1 VPTKGE
7 RSLRVFDDLDALL
20 VAAREEVVARA
31 QKALR
36 ARRRFTLALSGGST
50 PKRLYE
56 SLATAEIDWAR
67 CQIFFGDERC
77 VPPDHADS
85 NYRMAREALLSK
97 VAIPEKHVH
106 RVKSEDADPER
117 AAKAYEQ
124 ELQSFFKLR
133 PGELPTFDLCLMGMG
148 PDGHTASLFPGT
160 SALAEEVRLAA
171 APYVEK
177 LNAWRVT
184 LTAPVFNH
192 ARCVLFLV
200 GGADKAEALK
210 GVLESERPADE
221 LPSKLIKPS
230 AGELLW
236 WVDKAAA
243 KLLSAR
249 T

>member
-1 VPTKGE
+1 LPNKGQL
-7 RSLRVFDDLDALL
+7 SLRVFDDLAALL
-20 VAAREEVVARA
+20 AAAQAEFVARA

-36 ARRRFTLALSGGST
+36 ARRRFTLSLAGGST
-50 PKRLYE
+50 PKSLYE
-56 SLATAEIDWAR
+56 SLADAEVDWSR
-67 CQIFFGDERC
+67 CQVFFGDERC
-77 VPPDHADS
+77 VPPEHADS

-97 VAIPEKHVH
+97 IAIPEKNVH
-106 RVKSEDADPER
+106 RVKCEDADPER

-124 ELQSFFKLR
+124 ELQGFFKLR
-133 PGELPTFDLCLMGMG
+133 PGELPTFDLVLMGMG

-160 SALAEEVRLAA
+160 TALAEEVRLSV

-177 LNAWRVT
+177 LNGWRVT

-200 GGADKAEALK
+200 AGEDKAEALK
-210 GVLESERPADE
+210 GVLESDRPADE
-221 LPSKLIKPS
+221 LPSKLIKPG

-243 KLLSAR
+243 KLLAAR
-249 T
+249 

>member
-7 RSLRVFDDLDALL
+7 RSLRVFDDLGALL
-20 VAAREEVVARA
+20 AAARDEVVARA

-50 PKRLYE
+50 PKKLYE
-56 SLATAEIDWAR
+56 SLVGAEIDWAR
-67 CQIFFGDERC
+67 TQVFFGDERC
-77 VPPDHADS
+77 VPPEHDDS

-97 VAIPEKHVH
+97 IAIPEKNVH

-160 SALAEEVRLAA
+160 TALAEEVRLAV

-177 LNAWRVT
+177 LNSWRIT

-200 GGADKAEALK
+200 GGEDKAQALK

-221 LPSKLIKPS
+221 LPARLVKLT

-243 KLLSAR
+243 KLLAAR
-249 T
+249 

>member
-1 VPTKGE
+1 VATKGE
-7 RSLRVFDDLDALL
+7 RSLRVFDDLGSLL
-20 VAAREEVVARA
+20 AAAREELVARA

-36 ARRRFTLALSGGST
+36 ARRRFTLSLSGGST
-50 PKRLYE
+50 PKALYE
-56 SLATAEIDWAR
+56 SLAGAEIDWAR
-67 CQIFFGDERC
+67 CQVFFGDERC

-85 NYRMAREALLSK
+85 NYRMAREALLSRI
-97 VAIPEKHVH
+97 AIPEKNVH

-124 ELQSFFKLR
+124 ELQGFFKLR
-133 PGELPTFDLCLMGMG
+133 PGELPTFDLVLMGMG

-160 SALAEEVRLAA
+160 TALSEEVRLAV
-171 APYVEK
+171 APYVER
-177 LNAWRVT
+177 LNAWRIT

-200 GGADKAEALK
+200 AGEDKSEALK
-210 GVLESERPADE
+210 GVLESDRPADE
-221 LPSKLIKPS
+221 LPAKLVKPA

-243 KLLSAR
+243 RRLTS
-249 T
+249 